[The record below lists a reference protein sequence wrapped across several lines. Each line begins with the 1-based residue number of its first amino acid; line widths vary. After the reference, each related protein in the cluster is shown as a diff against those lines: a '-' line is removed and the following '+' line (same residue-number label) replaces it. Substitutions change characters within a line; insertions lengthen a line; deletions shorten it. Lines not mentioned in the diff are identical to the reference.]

1 MFHRRCKVVEP
12 LEYIPFAPEM
22 VGRPGI
28 DIALGKGSGTANI
41 DEHLERRGRSATP
54 EQTMDMLN
62 RVKAKS
68 IENKRLLTG
77 EEFDEIASAVLGTT
91 TGAA

>member
-1 MFHRRCKVVEP
+1 
-12 LEYIPFAPEM
+12 
-22 VGRPGI
+22 
-28 DIALGKGSGTANI
+28 
-41 DEHLERRGRSATP
+41 
-54 EQTMDMLN
+54 MDMLN